1 MNRPSLRP
9 FAVLLPAAVAGLVLM
24 GAFGVDARESTSDC
38 PGCAPFV
45 IRDAC
50 LGHNPAARYEALPE
64 AEPAQ
69 PAPVVE
75 FTYDEHDNVIS
86 IVEKFENQ

>member
-9 FAVLLPAAVAGLVLM
+9 FAVLLPAGVAGLVLA
-24 GAFGVDARESTSDC
+24 GALAIDARESTPNC

-50 LGHNPAARYEALPE
+50 FGHNPAARYEALPE
-64 AEPAQ
+64 PAPAR

-75 FTYDEHDNVIS
+75 FTYDEHDNIIS
-86 IVEKFENQ
+86 IVEKFENK